1 MRRTLS
7 RRSLLEAMAGLVPAL
22 GLAGR
27 VLALDDGGAMPMRPL
42 GSTGVDVSVLGLGG
56 WHVGV
61 GSLTDRQSVALIHRA
76 LDAGVNFI
84 DNAREY
90 NEGRSEERVGQAL
103 AGRRDKVIVMTKNCG
118 HGRTKAEA
126 NRSLEESLRALKTG
140 HIDLWLFH
148 EVVYDNDPEWIFER
162 GGLAAALAARKAGKV
177 RFIGFSGHKHPDIHL
192 DMLARSF
199 AWDAVMMPLNVLDA
213 HYRSFEKKV
222 LPELT
227 RRRIGCIAMK
237 TLGGFMS
244 PMTDT
249 TKLSPADCLRYVMSL
264 PVSTLVSGM
273 ETRPLLEANLAVARG
288 FKPLTDAERER
299 ILHASRPHATDGRME
314 RYKTTLDFDADLG
327 QRAHGFK
334 AAK

>member
-1 MRRTLS
+1 MARLTRRA
-7 RRSLLEAMAGLVPAL
+7 LLEAMAGLVPAL
-22 GLAGR
+22 GVAGR
-27 VLALDDGGAMPMRPL
+27 ALAAADGVMPMRPL
-42 GSTGVDVSVLGLGG
+42 GATGLEVSLLGLGG

-61 GSLTDRQSVALIHRA
+61 DSLTDRQSVALIHRA
-76 LDAGVNFI
+76 IDAGINFI

-90 NEGRSEERVGQAL
+90 NAGRSEERVGQAL

-118 HGRTKAEA
+118 HARTKAEA
-126 NRSLEESLRALKTG
+126 NASLEQSLRALKTD

-148 EVVYDNDPEWIFER
+148 EVVYDNDPAWIFER
-162 GGLAAALAARKAGKV
+162 GGLAAAIAARQAGKV

-192 DMLARSF
+192 DMLARPF

-237 TLGGFMS
+237 TLGGFLS

-249 TKLSPADCLRYVMSL
+249 TRLSPADCLRYVMSL
-264 PVSTLVSGM
+264 PISTLVSGM
-273 ETRPLLEANLAVARG
+273 ETRSLLEANLEVARA
-288 FKPLTDAERER
+288 FEPLTAAERAR
-299 ILHASRPHATDGRME
+299 IIEASRPHATDGRME
-314 RYKTTLDFDADLG
+314 RYKSTLDFDADLG

-334 AAK
+334 PRK